1 MSEHGRANP
10 VNSESAPPPAGQAMG
25 RRDREGPAL
34 PPAGQAMGRRDREG
48 PALPPAGQAMGRR
61 DPEGPALALRNWRV
75 PWRLIALIAIPA
87 AVAMVFAGLR
97 VAATAGSAATFGRSA
112 QLAVLGQQITGLAQA
127 MEDERDLTAA
137 FIAAGRPPTSRAAVQ
152 KQYAVTDAWAQAV
165 RAQARGVGGAF
176 PAQTRTDAAAVMTR
190 ITDLPDLR
198 GYAIG
203 SDAPALAV
211 VTEYAL
217 ATGDLFT
224 FDDDIAQ
231 QAGSSVLVGSVR
243 ALGCLSRMKD
253 QASQQRAILQAAF
266 LEGQL
271 EPGAL
276 DALITAQAQQAT
288 DLASFE
294 TSATLGETQV
304 LNDTVAGPLVDQ
316 ARALEQR
323 AIVLGGS
330 GRALGPVSGA
340 LRHWYPDMSY
350 TIDRMRLAERQL
362 ANGIALQ
369 AKALHRSA
377 MRSVALTA
385 AAAAVV
391 VIFVLLATLAIAR
404 SMVRPLRRLK
414 AGALEVAEAR
424 LPAEVRE
431 LSTTGDASRGVEVEP
446 IGVHSTDEI
455 GQVARAFDQVH
466 REAVRLA
473 ADEARLRASVSAMFV
488 SLSRRSQSLLERLLR
503 LIDSLELGEQDS
515 ERLADLFRMDHLAT
529 RLRRNSEN
537 LLVLAGQEAPRRWAE
552 PVSLADVARAAVSE
566 IEQYDRV
573 VLNIQ
578 PGIGV
583 TGNAV
588 ADVVHLLAEVIE
600 NATTFSAKG
609 TEVTVSGHS
618 LRSGGVLI
626 NVIDSGMGMLE
637 EQLRQVNW
645 RLENPPAADVEV
657 SRHMGLFAVAHLAA
671 RHGIRVRLRTGA
683 RGGLIAHVWLPST
696 VISRD
701 IGSGPMDGIHT
712 ARASAVV
719 QAVTRTAKSPRDPAA
734 AAPPT
739 EQGFAAAP
747 LAETPVA
754 AAPLAEEPPAGAPP
768 ADVPLVVVPE
778 AAQSTPE
785 ARLPIFESV
794 ESDWFHARRQ
804 PPPPVTPPEAAPRQT
819 ALARKSPSDDG
830 WHAAERILTPAVGGV
845 TAAGL
850 PRRIPRANLMPG
862 CAGNREDRAAG
873 PAEPAEVMS
882 SRLADFQR
890 GSRRARAASPVARP
904 PDE

>member
-1 MSEHGRANP
+1 
-10 VNSESAPPPAGQAMG
+10 
-25 RRDREGPAL
+25 
-34 PPAGQAMGRRDREG
+34 
-48 PALPPAGQAMGRR
+48 
-61 DPEGPALALRNWRV
+61 
-75 PWRLIALIAIPA
+75 
-87 AVAMVFAGLR
+87 
-97 VAATAGSAATFGRSA
+97 
-112 QLAVLGQQITGLAQA
+112 
-127 MEDERDLTAA
+127 
-137 FIAAGRPPTSRAAVQ
+137 
-152 KQYAVTDAWAQAV
+152 
-165 RAQARGVGGAF
+165 
-176 PAQTRTDAAAVMTR
+176 MTR

-211 VTEYAL
+211 VTQYAL

-243 ALGCLSRMKD
+243 ALSSLSRMKD

-276 DALITAQAQQAT
+276 DALIAAQAQQAT

-350 TIDRMRLAERQL
+350 TVDRMRLAERQL

-369 AKALHRSA
+369 AKALHRGA
-377 MRSVALTA
+377 MRSVTLTA

-466 REAVRLA
+466 QEAVRLA
-473 ADEARLRASVSAMFV
+473 ADEARLRASVSAMFL
-488 SLSRRSQSLLERLLR
+488 SLSRRGQSLLERLLR

-529 RLRRNSEN
+529 RMRRNSEN

-609 TEVTVSGHS
+609 TPVTVSGHS

-645 RLENPPAADVEV
+645 RLENPPRRGHRGLPPHGPVRGGTPGGTARHQGPAADRSPRWPHRTRVAAQHRDLTRHRVRAHGWHPHRPGVRSGPGRDADRQVSPGPCRCRPADGAGLRRRTLGGDAGRPRAAGGGV
-657 SRHMGLFAVAHLAA
+657 SRS
-671 RHGIRVRLRTGA
+671 
-683 RGGLIAHVWLPST
+683 W
-696 VISRD
+696 
-701 IGSGPMDGIHT
+701 
-712 ARASAVV
+712 
-719 QAVTRTAKSPRDPAA
+719 TRNTS
-734 AAPPT
+734 AAPNRHS
-739 EQGFAAAP
+739 GGGAAY
-747 LAETPVA
+747 
-754 AAPLAEEPPAGAPP
+754 
-768 ADVPLVVVPE
+768 
-778 AAQSTPE
+778 
-785 ARLPIFESV
+785 
-794 ESDWFHARRQ
+794 
-804 PPPPVTPPEAAPRQT
+804 
-819 ALARKSPSDDG
+819 
-830 WHAAERILTPAVGGV
+830 
-845 TAAGL
+845 
-850 PRRIPRANLMPG
+850 
-862 CAGNREDRAAG
+862 DRAADGGTARDRVPGGGTARRRATGGGAARCRAGSRAVHARG
-873 PAEPAEVMS
+873 PA
-882 SRLADFQR
+882 ADFRVRGIRLVPCSPPATPARHSPGGGSTPDGVGPEITQR
-890 GSRRARAASPVARP
+890 
-904 PDE
+904 

>member
-10 VNSESAPPPAGQAMG
+10 VSSESAPPPAGQAMG

-34 PPAGQAMGRRDREG
+34 PPAGQPMGRRDR
-48 PALPPAGQAMGRR
+48 
-61 DPEGPALALRNWRV
+61 EGPALALRNWRV
-75 PWRLIALIAIPA
+75 PWRLIALIAIPT

-97 VAATAGSAATFGRSA
+97 VAAAAGSAATFGRSA
-112 QLAVLGQQITGLAQA
+112 QLAALGQQITGLAQA

-243 ALGCLSRMKD
+243 ALGSLSRMKD

-276 DALITAQAQQAT
+276 DALIAAQAQQAT

-294 TSATLGETQV
+294 TSVTLSETQV

-350 TIDRMRLAERQL
+350 TVDRMRLAERQL

-377 MRSVALTA
+377 MRSVALTT

-431 LSTTGDASRGVEVEP
+431 LSTTGGASRGVEVEP

-529 RLRRNSEN
+529 RMRRNSEN

-609 TEVTVSGHS
+609 TQVTVSGHS

-645 RLENPPAADVEV
+645 RLENPPAADIEV

-683 RGGLIAHVWLPST
+683 RGGLIAHVWLPSI

-739 EQGFAAAP
+739 ERGFAAAP

-754 AAPLAEEPPAGAPP
+754 AAPLAEEPPADAPP
-768 ADVPLVVVPE
+768 AEVPLVVVPE

-830 WHAAERILTPAVGGV
+830 WHAAETILTPAVGGV

-850 PRRIPRANLMPG
+850 PRRIPRANLVPG
-862 CAGNREDRAAG
+862 CAGNREDRPAG
-873 PAEPAEVMS
+873 PAEPAEVVS

>member
-1 MSEHGRANP
+1 
-10 VNSESAPPPAGQAMG
+10 
-25 RRDREGPAL
+25 
-34 PPAGQAMGRRDREG
+34 
-48 PALPPAGQAMGRR
+48 
-61 DPEGPALALRNWRV
+61 
-75 PWRLIALIAIPA
+75 
-87 AVAMVFAGLR
+87 
-97 VAATAGSAATFGRSA
+97 
-112 QLAVLGQQITGLAQA
+112 
-127 MEDERDLTAA
+127 
-137 FIAAGRPPTSRAAVQ
+137 VQ

-165 RAQARGVGGAF
+165 RAQMRGVGGAF

-198 GYAIG
+198 GYAMG
-203 SDAPALAV
+203 SDAPALAA

-224 FDDDIAQ
+224 FDDDIAR
-231 QAGSSVLVGSVR
+231 QAGSSALVGGVR
-243 ALGCLSRMKD
+243 ALGSLSRMKD

-266 LEGQL
+266 LTGRF
-271 EPGAL
+271 EPGTL
-276 DALITAQAQQAT
+276 DALIAAQAQQAT

-294 TSATLGETQV
+294 TSATLGEKQA
-304 LNDTVAGPLVDQ
+304 LNDTVAGPLVDA

-323 AIVLGGS
+323 ATVLGGN
-330 GRALGPVSGA
+330 GRALGPVPGA

-350 TIDRMRLAERQL
+350 TVDRMRLAERQL

-369 AKALHRSA
+369 AKALHESA
-377 MRSVALTA
+377 TRAVTLTA
-385 AAAAVV
+385 TAAAVV
-391 VIFVLLATLAIAR
+391 LIFVLLATLAIAR

-414 AGALEVAEAR
+414 AGALEVAEVR

-431 LSTTGDASRGVEVEP
+431 LSTTGDAGRRVEVKP

-466 REAVRLA
+466 RQAVGLA

-488 SLSRRSQSLLERLLR
+488 SLSRRSQSLLERLLGQ
-503 LIDSLELGEQDS
+503 IDSLELGEQDS

-529 RLRRNSEN
+529 RMRRNSEN

-573 VLNIQ
+573 ALNIQ

-600 NATTFSAKG
+600 NATTFSAKD
-609 TEVTVSGHS
+609 TEVTVSGHA

-626 NVIDSGMGMLE
+626 SVIDSGMGMLE

-671 RHGIRVRLRTGA
+671 RHGIRVRLRRGA

-701 IGSGPMDGIHT
+701 VGAGPMDGIRT
-712 ARASAVV
+712 ARASAVI
-719 QAVTRTAKSPRDPAA
+719 QAVTRSAKSPRDPAA
-734 AAPPT
+734 AGSRT
-739 EQGFAAAP
+739 QERF
-747 LAETPVA
+747 A
-754 AAPLAEEPPAGAPP
+754 AAPLAEEPPAAEPL
-768 ADVPLVVVPE
+768 AAVPLDDAPE
-778 AAQSTPE
+778 AAQPAPG

-794 ESDWFHARRQ
+794 ESDWFHAHRQ
-804 PPPPVTPPEAAPRQT
+804 PPPPVTPPAVTPHDAAP
-819 ALARKSPSDDG
+819 ARTPPNDDDRR
-830 WHAAERILTPAVGGV
+830 AAKTIVTSAVGGV

-850 PRRIPRANLMPG
+850 PRRIPRANLVPG
-862 CAGNREDRAAG
+862 SADSPEGSPAG
-873 PAEPAEVMS
+873 PADPAEVVS
-882 SRLADFQR
+882 SRLAGFQR
-890 GSRRARAASPVARP
+890 GSRRARTSPPGARR